1 MVEDILS
8 GLKHY
13 VFADTENDA
22 NNIPSFVAFLSE
34 HKLFSKDS
42 QIVCIIGADKSQK
55 EYYEKLKKEV
65 IKSAN
70 QKVVHITP
78 IQITDVG
85 TDALDKVLIAYVGMA
100 VPKSQD
106 AEFII
111 ISSDGGYAP
120 VVNRLHNIGVNIRLE
135 RLLANKSKSKQSQ
148 KSTNVKDESNS
159 KQVKVNSRPK
169 NLSEQMV
176 EAICN
181 KIAKTTQPT
190 TFKALKNLV
199 NQLKKKYNFEK
210 DDLEHITM
218 QVQSFLESSS
228 KISVIDKKITWL

>member
-85 TDALDKVLIAYVGMA
+85 TDALDKVLIA
-100 VPKSQD
+100 
-106 AEFII
+106 
-111 ISSDGGYAP
+111 
-120 VVNRLHNIGVNIRLE
+120 
-135 RLLANKSKSKQSQ
+135 
-148 KSTNVKDESNS
+148 
-159 KQVKVNSRPK
+159 
-169 NLSEQMV
+169 
-176 EAICN
+176 ICR
-181 KIAKTTQPT
+181 
-190 TFKALKNLV
+190 
-199 NQLKKKYNFEK
+199 YG
-210 DDLEHITM
+210 
-218 QVQSFLESSS
+218 SS
-228 KISVIDKKITWL
+228 KITRCRIYNYFKRWWLCSCGKPIA

>member
-1 MVEDILS
+1 M
-8 GLKHY
+8 
-13 VFADTENDA
+13 
-22 NNIPSFVAFLSE
+22 
-34 HKLFSKDS
+34 
-42 QIVCIIGADKSQK
+42 
-55 EYYEKLKKEV
+55 
-65 IKSAN
+65 
-70 QKVVHITP
+70 
-78 IQITDVG
+78 
-85 TDALDKVLIAYVGMA
+85 
-100 VPKSQD
+100 
-106 AEFII
+106 
-111 ISSDGGYAP
+111 
-120 VVNRLHNIGVNIRLE
+120 VNRLHNIGVNIRVE